1 MMTKSVMLARSTAW
15 YWLEQAEARK
25 ISVCWADVLKPATP
39 HLVIMKLQW
48 HNSAWLFLE
57 QVRDKIIPERFII
70 LPAAARRCRRGD
82 NWALL
87 RRRIET
93 NSNIVVHTGN
103 IVAYFVFLVE
113 WLDFKCLDV
122 YSFYLHMA
130 VYGSDNLH
138 LVMQINHACM

>member
-1 MMTKSVMLARSTAW
+1 MAKSVMLARSTAW

-39 HLVIMKLQW
+39 HLVIMKLRW

-82 NWALL
+82 NWAIL

-93 NSNIVVHTGN
+93 NSNNVVQTGN
-103 IVAYFVFLVE
+103 IVAILLFSLNDLISHV
-113 WLDFKCLDV
+113 WMTV